1 MMAAQRTAHGRAEM
15 ERRGGMAARSHIG
28 GGKRVSNDP
37 CAAKPEQAKAASPT
51 ASPSGFSELAEPRMA
66 ALSIGDVTTVDTQ
79 GAWHFQT
86 LHATNTLLWRVNIHL
101 TWPAVRCRDAVRSR
115 WRHERRGAALA
126 LLLQRCAARCSRP
139 LLRGLRRRRVELH

>member
-1 MMAAQRTAHGRAEM
+1 
-15 ERRGGMAARSHIG
+15 MAARSHIG

-37 CAAKPEQAKAASPT
+37 CATKPEQAKAASPT
-51 ASPSGFSELAEPRMA
+51 ASASGFSELAEPRLARSPSAM
-66 ALSIGDVTTVDTQ
+66 VDTQ
-79 GAWHFQT
+79 GARHFQT

-126 LLLQRCAARCSRP
+126 LLLQARHGAPPAAPARSSAVCVAAGSSCTNAPALFR
-139 LLRGLRRRRVELH
+139 

>member
-1 MMAAQRTAHGRAEM
+1 MMAAQRTAHGLAEM
-15 ERRGGMAARSHIG
+15 ERRGGNSHIG

-37 CAAKPEQAKAASPT
+37 CATKPEQAKAASPT
-51 ASPSGFSELAEPRMA
+51 ASPSGFSELAEPRLARSPSAM
-66 ALSIGDVTTVDTQ
+66 VDTQ
-79 GAWHFQT
+79 GARHFQT

-115 WRHERRGAALA
+115 WRRERGAALA

>member
-1 MMAAQRTAHGRAEM
+1 
-15 ERRGGMAARSHIG
+15 
-28 GGKRVSNDP
+28 
-37 CAAKPEQAKAASPT
+37 
-51 ASPSGFSELAEPRMA
+51 MA

-126 LLLQRCAARCSRP
+126 LQRCAARCSRP